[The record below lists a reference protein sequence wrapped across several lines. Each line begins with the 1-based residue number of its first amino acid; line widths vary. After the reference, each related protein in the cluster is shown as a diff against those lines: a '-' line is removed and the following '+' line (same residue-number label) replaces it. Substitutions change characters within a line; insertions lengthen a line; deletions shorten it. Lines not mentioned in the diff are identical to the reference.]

1 MAAGL
6 NRLWRLLGTA
16 LGFTLFGL
24 GGLLLSLCWFPLLAL
39 CLRGERRR
47 ILAQASIKQS
57 FRLFMALLKGLGVL
71 DYRVI
76 GMPRDLRSALIV
88 ANHPSLLDYVILA
101 AELPVCDCI
110 VKRALWHNIFL
121 GGVVRAADY
130 IPNGEAEQLLPRCI
144 ERVRR
149 GGLLLIFPEGT
160 RTTPGEPIRLQ
171 RGAAQLALRGQV
183 TLQPVRIHCS
193 ERFLTKQD
201 KWFQTP
207 KRKPVFTLE
216 FLPQIETR
224 EGVADAQHSGLA
236 ARQLTRLL
244 TRVLQPGTP

>member
-1 MAAGL
+1 MAARL
-6 NRLWRLLGTA
+6 NRLWRLAGTA

-47 ILAQASIKQS
+47 LLAQASIKQS
-57 FRLFMALLKGLGVL
+57 FRLFMGLLQRLGVL

-76 GMPRDLRSALIV
+76 GLPSELRGALVV
-88 ANHPSLLDYVILA
+88 ANHPSLLDYVMLA
-101 AELPVCDCI
+101 AELPACDCI
-110 VKRALWHNIFL
+110 VKRALWHNPFL

-130 IPNGEAEQLLPRCI
+130 IPNAEAERLLPLCI
-144 ERVRR
+144 ERVRQ
-149 GGLLLIFPEGT
+149 GGLLLVFPEGT
-160 RTTPGEPIRLQ
+160 RTTPGQPIQLQ

-183 TLQPVRIHCS
+183 PLQPVRIHCS

-201 KWFQTP
+201 KWYRVP
-207 KRKPVFTLE
+207 ANKPDFTLE
-216 FLPQIETR
+216 FLPQIAATELVDG
-224 EGVADAQHSGLA
+224 EQGCALA
-236 ARQLTRLL
+236 ARELTRFL

>member
-1 MAAGL
+1 MAAAL
-6 NRLWRLLGTA
+6 NRLWRLFGTA
-16 LGFTLFGL
+16 LGFVLFGL

-57 FRLFMALLKGLGVL
+57 FRLFMGMLKGLGVL
-71 DYRVI
+71 DYRVS
-76 GMPRDLRSALIV
+76 GMPPSLRGALVV

-110 VKRALWHNIFL
+110 VKRALWHNLFL

-130 IPNGEAEQLLPRCI
+130 IPNGDAQQLLPRCI
-144 ERVRR
+144 ERVRQ
-149 GGLLLIFPEGT
+149 GGLLLVFPEGT
-160 RTTPGEPIRLQ
+160 RTTPGEPVRLQ

-183 TLQPVRIHCS
+183 PLQPVRIHCS

-201 KWFQTP
+201 KWFRTP
-207 KRKPVFTLE
+207 KNKPCFTLE
-216 FLPQIETR
+216 FLPQITPAELSDG
-224 EGVADAQHSGLA
+224 EQGSALA
-236 ARQLTRLL
+236 ARQLTRFL
-244 TRVLQPGTP
+244 TRVLQSGTP

>member
-1 MAAGL
+1 MAERL
-6 NRLWRLLGTA
+6 NRFWRLLGTA

-76 GMPRDLRSALIV
+76 GMPRDLHSALIV

-160 RTTPGEPIRLQ
+160 RTTPGEPVRLQ
-171 RGAAQLALRGQV
+171 RGAAQLALRGRV

-207 KRKPVFTLE
+207 KNKPVFTLE
-216 FLPQIETR
+216 FLPQIATT
-224 EGVADAQHSGLA
+224 EGVDEEQHSGLA

>member
-1 MAAGL
+1 MATGL
-6 NRLWRLLGTA
+6 NRLWRLFGTA

-47 ILAQASIKQS
+47 LLAQASIKQS
-57 FRLFMALLKGLGVL
+57 FRLFMAMLKGLGVL
-71 DYRVI
+71 DYRVS
-76 GMPRDLRSALIV
+76 GMPASLRGALVV

-101 AELPVCDCI
+101 AELPACDCI
-110 VKRALWHNIFL
+110 VKRALWHNPFL

-130 IPNGEAEQLLPRCI
+130 IPNGEAEQLLPLCI
-144 ERVRR
+144 ERVHQ

-160 RTTPGEPIRLQ
+160 RTTPGQPIRLQ
-171 RGAAQLALRGQV
+171 RGAAQLALRGRV
-183 TLQPVRIHCS
+183 PLQPVRIHCS

-201 KWFQTP
+201 KWFRIP
-207 KRKPVFTLE
+207 ENKPSFTLE
-216 FLPQIETR
+216 FLPPIA
-224 EGVADAQHSGLA
+224 ADELVDGEQSSALA
-236 ARQLTRLL
+236 ARQLTRIL

>member
-16 LGFTLFGL
+16 LGFALFGL

-71 DYRVI
+71 DYRVR
-76 GMPRDLRSALIV
+76 GMPSSLQGALIV

-110 VKRALWHNIFL
+110 VKRALWHNLFL

-193 ERFLTKQD
+193 ERFLTKQH

-207 KRKPVFTLE
+207 KHKPVFTLE
-216 FLPQIETR
+216 FLPQITPTARGDE
-224 EGVADAQHSGLA
+224 AQHSGLA
-236 ARQLTRLL
+236 ARELTRLL